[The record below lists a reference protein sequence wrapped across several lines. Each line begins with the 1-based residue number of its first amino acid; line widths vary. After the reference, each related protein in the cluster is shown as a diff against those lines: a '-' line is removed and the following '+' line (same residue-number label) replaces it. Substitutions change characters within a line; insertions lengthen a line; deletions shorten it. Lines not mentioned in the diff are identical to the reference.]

1 MLSNFIIELDSTS
14 NPDPMKRVCV
24 TACVLFNL
32 FLSLNAQTGFDCGT
46 AIPLTMDGVSRNYA
60 TSAATGTSVICTGYT
75 GSSPVTYFSFT
86 TNSTPDKV
94 LIDITAP
101 TAEPCEVLLYTSSCS
116 TVYSSGSMCFDDG
129 KGLWSFGHLF
139 VIQANTT
146 YKLRIKTTTAGNIA
160 ISAKYYNPPNNVC
173 SGATN
178 ISSTPITDNNA
189 CNSPGTGVNPTDLC
203 ASTLENT
210 AFYKYTVLVDGVS
223 IVNINNINCDN
234 GASNNNNGF
243 QIGFFTGIC
252 SSLTP
257 ISCYSGSGGFVTAST
272 IALSAGTEV
281 FVAIDGVSGANCKY
295 EINVING
302 NILAVSIADF
312 IGLKTGTSNLLK
324 WTGLREKPGNFYEIQ
339 RSDNNR
345 EYKTIGLINSIKTN
359 SENTEYEFEDKYPS
373 LVSYYRIKHI
383 DQEGHSFYSKIVLLR
398 RGNDNAVL
406 VEFTNPVR
414 NSLNMRLTTTSADN
428 VGITI
433 MNLMGQAVLN
443 DHIKCIKGA
452 NLYTKSLSNL
462 PAGNYYLLL
471 RGDEIQSVTPF
482 VKLNR

>member
-1 MLSNFIIELDSTS
+1 
-14 NPDPMKRVCV
+14 MKRVCV

-32 FLSLNAQTGFDCGT
+32 FLSLNAQTGVDCAN

-60 TSAATGTSVICTGYT
+60 TSSASGTSVICTGYT

-86 TNSTPDKV
+86 TNSAPDKV

-116 TVYSSGSMCFDDG
+116 TLYSSGSMCFDDG

-139 VIQANTT
+139 AIQANTT

-160 ISAKYYNPPNNVC
+160 ISAKYYTPPNNVC
-173 SGATN
+173 SGATG
-178 ISSTPITDNNA
+178 ISATPITDNNA

-210 AFYKYTVLVDGVS
+210 AFYKYTVIVDGVS

-243 QIGFFTGIC
+243 QIGFFTGSC
-252 SSLTP
+252 SLLTP

-272 IALSAGTEV
+272 VALSAGTEV

-295 EINVING
+295 EISVING
-302 NILAVSIADF
+302 NILAVSITDF
-312 IGLKTGTSNLLK
+312 NGLKTGSTNLLK
-324 WTGLREKPGNFYEIQ
+324 WTGLQEKLGNYYEIQ

-345 EYKTIGLINSIKTN
+345 EYKTIGRISSVKTS
-359 SENTEYEFEDKYPS
+359 SENTDYEFEDKYPS
-373 LVSYYRIKHI
+373 LISYYRIKHI
-383 DQEGHSFYSKIVLLR
+383 DQGGQSYYSKIVLLR

-406 VEFTNPVR
+406 VELTNPVR
-414 NSLNMRLTTTSADN
+414 NSLNMQLTTTSADN

-443 DHIKCIKGA
+443 DHIKCAKGA

-471 RGDEIQSVTPF
+471 RSDKIQSVTPF
-482 VKLNR
+482 IKLN

>member
-1 MLSNFIIELDSTS
+1 
-14 NPDPMKRVCV
+14 MKRVCV
-24 TACVLFNL
+24 TVCVLFNL
-32 FLSLNAQTGFDCGT
+32 FFSLNAQTGTDCGN
-46 AIPLTMDGVSRNYA
+46 AIALTMDGVSRNYA
-60 TSAATGTSVICTGYT
+60 TSSASGTSVICTGYT

-86 TNSTPDKV
+86 TNSSPDKV
-94 LIDITAP
+94 LIEITTP
-101 TAEPCEVLLYTSSCS
+101 TAEPCEILLYSSSCA
-116 TVYSSGSMCFDDG
+116 TLYSSGSMCFDDG
-129 KGLWSFGHLF
+129 VGLWSFGHLF
-139 VIQANTT
+139 AIQANTT

-160 ISAKYYNPPNNVC
+160 ISAKYYTPPNNAC
-173 SGATN
+173 SGAKG

-189 CNSPGTGVNPTDLC
+189 CNSPGTGVSPTDLC
-203 ASTLENT
+203 ASILENT
-210 AFYKYTVLVDGVS
+210 AFYKYVVETNGIS
-223 IVNINNINCDN
+223 ILNINNINCDN

-243 QIGFFTGIC
+243 QIGFFTGSC

-272 IALSAGTEV
+272 VSLTAGTEV

-295 EINVING
+295 EISVING
-302 NILAVSIADF
+302 NVLAVSIADF
-312 IGLKTGTSNLLK
+312 VGLKTGASNLLK
-324 WTGLREKPGNFYEIQ
+324 WTGLQEKPGNFYEIQ
-339 RSDNNR
+339 RSDNNT
-345 EYKTIGLINSIKTN
+345 EYKTIGRISSVKTS
-359 SENTEYEFEDKYPS
+359 SENTEYEFEDEYPS
-373 LVSYYRIKHI
+373 LVSYYRIKYI
-383 DQEGHSFYSKIVLLR
+383 DQGGQSFYSKIVLLR
-398 RGNDNAVL
+398 RGSDNGVL

-443 DHIKCIKGA
+443 DHIKCVKGA

-482 VKLNR
+482 IKLN

>member
-1 MLSNFIIELDSTS
+1 MISNFIIDLDSTF
-14 NPDPMKRVCV
+14 NPDPMKRMCV

-32 FLSLNAQTGFDCGT
+32 FLSLNAQTGTDCGN
-46 AIPLTMDGVSRNYA
+46 AISLTMDGVFRNYA
-60 TSAATGTSVICTGYT
+60 TSSASATSVICTGYT

-101 TAEPCEVLLYTSSCS
+101 TAQPCEVLLYTNSCV
-116 TVYSSGSMCFDDG
+116 TVYSSSSMCFDDG
-129 KGLWSFGHLF
+129 KGLWSFGHNF
-139 VIQANTT
+139 AIQANTT

-160 ISAKYYNPPNNVC
+160 ISARYYTPANNTC
-173 SGATN
+173 IGATG
-178 ISSTPITDNNA
+178 IGSTPITDNNA
-189 CNSPGTGVNPTDLC
+189 CNSPGTGVNAGDVC

-210 AFYKYTVLVDGVS
+210 AFYKYSVLVDGVS

-234 GASNNNNGF
+234 GSTNNNNGF
-243 QIGFFTGIC
+243 QIGFFTGSC

-257 ISCYSGSGGFVTAST
+257 ISCFSGSGSFVTAST
-272 IALSAGTEV
+272 VSLTAGTEV
-281 FVAIDGVSGANCKY
+281 FVVIDGVSGANCKY
-295 EINVING
+295 EISVING
-302 NILAVSIADF
+302 NVLAVSIADF
-312 IGLKTGTSNLLK
+312 IGLKTGASNLLK
-324 WTGLREKPGNFYEIQ
+324 WTGLQEKPGNFYEIQ

-345 EYKTIGLINSIKTN
+345 EYKTIGRISSVKTS

-383 DQEGHSFYSKIVLLR
+383 DQGGQSFYSKVVSLR
-398 RGNDNAVL
+398 RGTENALL
-406 VEFTNPVR
+406 VELTNPVR

-433 MNLMGQAVLN
+433 MNLMGQAVLT

-452 NLYTKSLSNL
+452 NLYTKSLSSL

-471 RGDEIQSVTPF
+471 HSDEIQSVTPF
-482 VKLNR
+482 IKLD

>member
-139 VIQANTT
+139 AIQPNTT

-324 WTGLREKPGNFYEIQ
+324 WTGLEEKPGNFYEIQ

-345 EYKTIGLINSIKTN
+345 EFKTIGRISSVKTS
-359 SENTEYEFEDKYPS
+359 SENTDYEFEDKNPS

-383 DQEGHSFYSKIVLLR
+383 DQGGQSFYSKIVLLR
-398 RGNDNAVL
+398 RGTDNALL
-406 VEFTNPVR
+406 VELTNPVR
-414 NSLNMRLTTTSADN
+414 NSLNMRLITASSGN

-433 MNLMGQAVLN
+433 MNLMGQEVLN
-443 DHIKCIKGA
+443 DHIKCIKGN

-462 PAGNYYLLL
+462 PAGSYYLLL
-471 RGDEIQSVTPF
+471 RSDEIQSATPF
-482 VKLNR
+482 IKLN

>member
-1 MLSNFIIELDSTS
+1 LLSNFISEFDLSS
-14 NPDPMKRVCV
+14 NADPMKRVCV

-32 FLSLNAQTGFDCGT
+32 FLSLNAQTGFDCAS
-46 AIPLTMDGVSRNYA
+46 AIPLTMDGVFRNYA

-101 TAEPCEVLLYTSSCS
+101 TAQPCEVLLYTSSCS
-116 TVYSSGSMCFDDG
+116 TVYSASSMCFDDG
-129 KGLWSFGHLF
+129 KGLWSFGHNF
-139 VIQANTT
+139 AIQANTT

-160 ISAKYYNPPNNVC
+160 ISAKYYTPPNNTC
-173 SGATN
+173 IGATS
-178 ISSTPITDNNA
+178 IGATPVTDNNA
-189 CNSPGTGVNPTDLC
+189 CISPGTGVNPTDLC

-210 AFYKYTVLVDGVS
+210 AFYKYSVIVDGIS
-223 IVNINNINCDN
+223 ILNINNINCDN
-234 GASNNNNGF
+234 GNSNNNNGF
-243 QIGFFTGIC
+243 QIGFFTGSC

-257 ISCYSGSGGFVTAST
+257 IGCYSGAGGFVTAST
-272 IALSAGTEV
+272 VALSAGTEV

-295 EINVING
+295 EISVING
-302 NILAVSIADF
+302 NVLAVSIADF
-312 IGLKTGTSNLLK
+312 IGLKTGPSNLLK
-324 WTGLREKPGNFYEIQ
+324 WTGLQEKLGNYYEIQ

-345 EYKTIGLINSIKTN
+345 EYKTIGRISSVKTS
-359 SENTEYEFEDKYPS
+359 SENTDYEFEDKYPS
-373 LVSYYRIKHI
+373 LVSYYRIRHI
-383 DQEGHSFYSKIVLLR
+383 DQGGQSFYSKIVLLR
-398 RGNDNAVL
+398 RGTDNAVL
-406 VEFTNPVR
+406 VELNNPVR

-471 RGDEIQSVTPF
+471 RSDEIQSVTPF
-482 VKLNR
+482 IKLN

>member
-1 MLSNFIIELDSTS
+1 MLYNFITEFDSTS
-14 NPDPMKRVCV
+14 NSDPMKRVCV

-32 FLSLNAQTGFDCGT
+32 FFSLHAQTGVDCAN

-60 TSAATGTSVICTGYT
+60 TSAASGTSIICTGYT

-101 TAEPCEVLLYTSSCS
+101 TAGPCEVLLYTNSCA
-116 TVYSSGSMCFDDG
+116 TLYSSGSMCFDDG
-129 KGLWSFGHLF
+129 KGLWSFGHAF
-139 VIQANTT
+139 AIQANTT
-146 YKLRIKTTTAGNIA
+146 YKLRIKTSTTGNIA
-160 ISAKYYNPPNNVC
+160 ISARYYNPPNNTC
-173 SGATN
+173 LGATG
-178 ISSTPITDNNA
+178 IGATPITDNNA
-189 CNSPGTGVNPTDLC
+189 CNSAGSGVNPTDLC

-210 AFYKYTVLVDGVS
+210 AFYKYAVIVDGVS
-223 IVNINNINCDN
+223 IVNINNISCDN

-243 QIGFFTGIC
+243 QIGFFTGSC
-252 SSLTP
+252 SALTP
-257 ISCYSGSGGFVTAST
+257 ISCFSGSGSFVTAST
-272 IALSAGTEV
+272 VSLTAGTEV

-295 EINVING
+295 EISVING
-302 NILAVSIADF
+302 NVLAVSIADF
-312 IGLKTGTSNLLK
+312 IGLKTGSSNLLK
-324 WTGLREKPGNFYEIQ
+324 WTGLQEKLGNYYEIQ

-345 EYKTIGLINSIKTN
+345 EFKTIGRISSVKTS
-359 SENTEYEFEDKYPS
+359 SENTDYEFEDKNPS

-383 DQEGHSFYSKIVLLR
+383 DQGGQSFYSKIVLLR
-398 RGNDNAVL
+398 RGTDNAVL
-406 VEFTNPVR
+406 VELTNPVR
-414 NSLNMRLTTTSADN
+414 NSLNMRLTTTSADD

-443 DHIKCIKGA
+443 DHLKCSKGA

-471 RGDEIQSVTPF
+471 RSDEIQSVTPF
-482 VKLNR
+482 IKLN

>member
-1 MLSNFIIELDSTS
+1 MLYNFISEIDSTS

-32 FLSLNAQTGFDCGT
+32 FLSLNAQTGFDCGN

-60 TSAATGTSVICTGYT
+60 TSAATATSIICTGYT
-75 GSSPVTYFSFT
+75 GNSPVTYFSFT

-116 TVYSSGSMCFDDG
+116 TLYSSGSMCFDDG
-129 KGLWSFGHLF
+129 KGLWSFGYLF
-139 VIQANTT
+139 AIQANTT

-160 ISAKYYNPPNNVC
+160 ISAKYYTPPNNVC
-173 SGATN
+173 SGATG

-189 CNSPGTGVNPTDLC
+189 CNSPGTGINPTDVC

-210 AFYKYTVLVDGVS
+210 AFYKYIVQVDGVS
-223 IVNINNINCDN
+223 IVNINNISCDN
-234 GASNNNNGF
+234 GANNNNNGF
-243 QIGFFTGIC
+243 QIGFFTGSC

-272 IALSAGTEV
+272 VALTAGTEV

-295 EINVING
+295 EISVING

-312 IGLKTGTSNLLK
+312 IGLKTGSSNLLK
-324 WTGLREKPGNFYEIQ
+324 WTGLQEKLGDYYEIQ

-345 EYKTIGLINSIKTN
+345 EYKTIGQISSVKTS

-373 LVSYYRIKHI
+373 LVSYYRIKHT
-383 DQEGHSFYSKIVLLR
+383 DQGGQSFYSKIVLLR
-398 RGNDNAVL
+398 RGNDNAVS

-414 NSLNMRLTTTSADN
+414 NSLNMRLTTSSADN

-471 RGDEIQSVTPF
+471 RSDEIQSVTPF
-482 VKLNR
+482 VKLN